1 MSSRIP
7 LGLVAGLAVIV
18 ASLGVSA
25 PVPPK
30 EAAKDTWIGSRLH
43 KVVEF
48 PGVDDPK
55 TTVGEAVEQLGKLAD
70 VKITFSR
77 KAFRTAGVA
86 DPDAVEFVAERPFPA
101 TKGKLG
107 TVLAQLLDHVPADP
121 GFGFLLRGDRIEILP
136 ESELRREIW
145 GELAFDNPDGPLTPL
160 VHLKA
165 ADRAFEDLLEDVA
178 EQADVNVVLDPR
190 CKEKAKQAL
199 TVRLVNAPADTA
211 LATLADMA
219 GLDLVHQRN
228 VLYVT
233 SAENA
238 AKIRKEQERRMNLV
252 PAGMTPFGGG
262 LGGPPPGGLN
272 PFGGGF
278 GGPGG
283 GPRPEAENPK

>member
-7 LGLVAGLAVIV
+7 LGLVAVLAAVV

-30 EAAKDTWIGSRLH
+30 EAVKDTWIGSRLN
-43 KVVEF
+43 KVIEF
-48 PGVDDPK
+48 PGIDDPK
-55 TTVGEAVEQLGKLAD
+55 TTLAEAVEQLAKLGD
-70 VKITFSR
+70 VKITFNR
-77 KAFRTAGVA
+77 KAFRTAGVPE
-86 DPDAVEFVAERPFPA
+86 PDGVEIAVDRAIPT

-107 TVLAQLLDHVPADP
+107 TVLAQLLDAVPADP
-121 GFGFLLRGDRIEILP
+121 GFGFLLRGDRVEILP
-136 ESELRREIW
+136 ESELQREIW
-145 GELAFDNPDGPLTPL
+145 GELAVDNPDVPRMPL

-178 EQADVNVVLDPR
+178 EQSDVNVVLDPR
-190 CKEKAKQAL
+190 CQEKAKQAL

-211 LATLADMA
+211 LATLADMV

-252 PAGMTPFGGG
+252 PGGVNPFGLGSPP
-262 LGGPPPGGLN
+262 LGGMN

-278 GGPGG
+278 GGP
-283 GPRPEAENPK
+283 RPDPENPK